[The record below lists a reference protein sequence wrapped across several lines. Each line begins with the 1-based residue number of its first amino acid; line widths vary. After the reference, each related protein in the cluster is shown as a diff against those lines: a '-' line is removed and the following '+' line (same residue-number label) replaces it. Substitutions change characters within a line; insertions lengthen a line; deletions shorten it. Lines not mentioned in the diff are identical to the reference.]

1 MQIIKKTIF
10 KQSNIEFSEFMKV
23 LSHPARLDILKILA
37 LKNSCSCGDIVTL
50 LSYSQSTISQH
61 LKDLKDGGLINL
73 EQVGPKSMYSINWE
87 VITNKFLLFYDYSKE
102 ILELNPA

>member
-10 KQSNIEFSEFMKV
+10 KPSNLEVADFMKI

-37 LKNSCSCGDIVTL
+37 LKNTCSCGDIVNL
-50 LSYSQSTISQH
+50 LGYSQSTISQH
-61 LKDLKDGGLINL
+61 LKDLKDGGLIL
-73 EQVGPKSMYSINWE
+73 LTQVGPKSMYSLNWE
-87 VITNKFLLFYDYSKE
+87 SLSNKFLLFYDFSKE